1 MYTLP
6 KSWTISATWSLALL
20 TLCWLASGSGTSRAQ
35 THTDVPNATVKADT
49 LAVYSGMR
57 PSSAVLKSLNKGDQ
71 VILDFEIKSSTEKW
85 CGVRLLGQ
93 ARMLGYVQCQGLQ
106 RVERPVVEQPPD
118 AGSSRTRGSS
128 KQSAAGLALTPPSAH
143 SATGYDEVAGLV
155 VREGSINIVKL
166 ADLEAA
172 ARSGSAVGMT
182 RAALAHLAAGSF
194 ELSGGNTDQAIE
206 HYRAALTF
214 AGRQP
219 NLLLVSLL
227 DLAYV
232 HLQRSEYSTALEY
245 LGRAR
250 RVAPRS
256 AAVAQLAGWAYY
268 GLNRVDQAIE
278 EWKGAQRIQPNRG
291 VALALE
297 KAERD
302 KEAENDFREE
312 ENSHFILHYHGGATP
327 QLASEILHTLE
338 DHFRSIQ
345 SELHF
350 APAEPIGV
358 ILYTQEA
365 FADIT
370 RAPGWARGMNDG
382 RIRVPVQGL
391 ASVSTPLSRVLKHE
405 LTHSFI
411 QQRTLGRCPQWLNE
425 GLAQWIEGRRTGND
439 AQPLIAVYER
449 ERSVPWRFL
458 EGSWAGLPDQAVRFA
473 YAWSLASVESI
484 IADSGM
490 AGIERLLESLGTE
503 SSIEA
508 ALRAALHTTYAD
520 LEQETAKYLRRTY
533 PQ

>member
-1 MYTLP
+1 MYTS
-6 KSWTISATWSLALL
+6 KSWTISSTRSLALL

-57 PSSAVLKSLNKGDQ
+57 SSSAVLKSLNKGDQ
-71 VILDFEIKSSTEKW
+71 VILDFEIKSSTERW

-93 ARMLGYVQCQGLQ
+93 ARMLGYVQCQGLE

-118 AGSSRTRGSS
+118 IGSSRTRGTS

-155 VREGSINIVKL
+155 VREGSIDIVKL

-232 HLQRSEYSTALEY
+232 HLRRSEYSTALEY

-278 EWKGAQRIQPNRG
+278 EWKGAQRIQPNPG

-338 DHFRSIQ
+338 EHFRSIQ

-449 ERSVPWRFL
+449 ERSIPWRLL

-508 ALRAALHTTYAD
+508 ALRAALHANYAD

-533 PQ
+533 LQ